1 MTITVKKLMQ
11 AVKNTLPAIA
21 DAMERLRSNMIIFK
35 YQLLHISSGKHRI
48 KQSLNLYRED
58 MNEYIVLADKIKA
71 QRGAFFAV
79 LAHNLM
85 DTSFFYIATV
95 PFMIM
100 ISAQDEGKTR
110 LLGGA
115 VVKCIFSVFSVL
127 FAWNTLQ
134 CLQ

>member
-1 MTITVKKLMQ
+1 MGSEMCIRDRDTDPYF
-11 AVKNTLPAIA
+11 NTWHIHNVFVHVGVELGLPAL
-21 DAMERLRSNMIIFK
+21 AMLIVAMVRHLCK
-35 YQLLHISSGKHRI
+35 K
-48 KQSLNLYRED
+48 ED
-58 MNEYIVLADKIKA
+58 KA